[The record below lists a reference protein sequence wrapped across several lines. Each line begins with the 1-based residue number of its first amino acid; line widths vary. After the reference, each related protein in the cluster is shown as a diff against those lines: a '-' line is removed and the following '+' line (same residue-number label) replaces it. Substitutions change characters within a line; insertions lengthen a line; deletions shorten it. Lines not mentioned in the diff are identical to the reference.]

1 MESIIKSFASP
12 IAEPCIVDH
21 NSPRRQ
27 LLQQLRYAW
36 CELAIA
42 WDDHCPFQVFPELSR
57 ANAPPLQSDR
67 RRLPNL
73 YERPVPGKG
82 QRRLSIREWA
92 AHDEVI
98 VPMHQNSDHGDSRFE
113 PRIGNGAADCKM
125 IDHLPR
131 EFAGIRAWTSFE
143 FVPPRLPRS

>member
-1 MESIIKSFASP
+1 MTER
-12 IAEPCIVDH
+12 CIVDH

-27 LLQQLRYAW
+27 FLQQLRYAW
-36 CELAIA
+36 CDLALA
-42 WDDHCPFQVFPELSR
+42 QNDYCPFQAFPKFTR
-57 ANAPPLQSDR
+57 ANAPSLQGDR

-73 YERPVPGKG
+73 YEGPVPGKG
-82 QRRLSIREWA
+82 QRRLSIRKWA

-98 VPMHQNSDHGDSRFE
+98 VPQHQNSDHRVSRLE

-131 EFAGIRAWTSFE
+131 EFAGIFSRSSFE
-143 FVPPRLPRS
+143 FVHAHLPRS